1 MQPKR
6 DVSRFVKFP
15 QNVRL
20 QRQRRILYQRLK
32 TPPRINMFTKTVD
45 KNTGEPHPR
54 MKTGIDV
61 QVLEGCRFPWQ
72 AGGGGIPGQQQAQQ
86 SSRSI
91 MLGRAQ
97 QGTATGARFNSG
109 VSIHKSCCGVLRR
122 CGTRRG
128 AVAALFSRGSR
139 GQDMTHGQG

>member
-32 TPPRINMFTKTVD
+32 TPPLINMFTKTVD
-45 KNTGEPHPR
+45 KNTGEPLPL

-72 AGGGGIPGQQQAQQ
+72 AGGGGSLD
-86 SSRSI
+86 SSRHS
-91 MLGRAQ
+91 RA
-97 QGTATGARFNSG
+97 AE
-109 VSIHKSCCGVLRR
+109 VSCWVVH
-122 CGTRRG
+122 
-128 AVAALFSRGSR
+128 SRGRQLER
-139 GQDMTHGQG
+139 GLTLVYRSISLVVVC